1 MAEGTDRDS
10 ATGSRPPALLSE
22 PLGRTAVAPPRVWGE
37 PRSPGTR
44 AHARAA
50 GVNREPCL
58 EHPAAGKDFVPLLV
72 AIALGRDS
80 EEPFNLLTVTAFLL
94 RPVNSGSSWCAHGSR
109 TRF

>member
-44 AHARAA
+44 EGGGR
-50 GVNREPCL
+50 

-94 RPVNSGSSWCAHGSR
+94 RPVNPGSSWCAHGSR

>member
-1 MAEGTDRDS
+1 MTAPRGRDRPLCSPSPWAEQ
-10 ATGSRPPALLSE
+10 LW
-22 PLGRTAVAPPRVWGE
+22 PPRGSGV
-37 PRSPGTR
+37 SPAPL

-94 RPVNSGSSWCAHGSR
+94 RPVNPGSSWCAHSSR